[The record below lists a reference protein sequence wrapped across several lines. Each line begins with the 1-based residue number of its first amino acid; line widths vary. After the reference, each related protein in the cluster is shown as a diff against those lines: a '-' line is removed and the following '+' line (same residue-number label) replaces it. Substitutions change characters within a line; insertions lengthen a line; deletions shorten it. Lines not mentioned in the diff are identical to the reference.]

1 MPTLDNFTL
10 LLCVGGALLLL
21 IVLLIVLLVLSQRRN
36 AEISVRLRDVDD
48 HLEDGMRELDH
59 QLEQNGL
66 SQSEA
71 TYRAMQGVND
81 SLLSTLTGISQQQ
94 SVQLNTMQ
102 KQTYESGQ
110 AQEIRQ
116 HRMHQ
121 MTEESLAKFEQRI
134 QSVEGLL
141 NQKLQQNED
150 RLEKMRGTLEQ
161 GMTRM
166 QTENAQKLD
175 EMRKTV
181 DEKLHETLDKR
192 LNESF
197 AQVSQRLEQVYKS
210 LGEVHTLAGGVD
222 DLKRVLSNVKTRGTW
237 GEVQLGN
244 LLSQVFTANQYVQ
257 NAAVRPNT
265 AERVEY
271 AVCLPGKDPQTDTPV
286 YLPID
291 SKFPQEAYTRLADAS
306 QLGDA
311 AAVEAAQKEL
321 LASIRIEAKR
331 ISGKYI
337 EPPYTTDF
345 AVMFLPLE
353 GLYAEIMRHAD
364 VAEQIQREQRVVM
377 AGPSTLLALLNSL
390 QMGFR
395 TLAIQQR
402 SAEVWKLLGA
412 VKTDFGNFATVLQ
425 KTQEKLQQA
434 TDSID
439 TAFVRTRSIERK
451 LRRVES
457 LDSGEATALLADD
470 PAALPQGDAME
481 DDAPEGDA

>member
-1 MPTLDNFTL
+1 MPLLDNTTL

-21 IVLLIVLLVLSQRRN
+21 IVLLIVLLVISQRRN
-36 AEISVRLRDVDD
+36 AEISLHLRDVSN
-48 HLEDGMRELDH
+48 HLEDGMRA
-59 QLEQNGL
+59 LENEL
-66 SQSEA
+66 SQGGLAQREGL
-71 TYRAMQGVND
+71 YRTMQEVSD
-81 SLLSTLTGISQQQ
+81 SLLGTLNNASQQQ
-94 SVQLNTMQ
+94 ATQLRAFQ
-102 KQTYESGQ
+102 QQAFESGQ
-110 AQEIRQ
+110 SQEIRQ
-116 HRMHQ
+116 HRLHQ
-121 MTEESLAKFEQRI
+121 LTEDSLTKFEGRI
-134 QSVEGLL
+134 QAVETLL
-141 NQKLQQNED
+141 DQKLQQNEN
-150 RLEKMRGTLEQ
+150 RLEKMRLTLED

-166 QTENAQKLD
+166 QTENAKKLD

-192 LNESF
+192 LNDSF

-244 LLSQVFTANQYVQ
+244 LLAQVFTSNQYVQ
-257 NAAVRPNT
+257 NAAMRPGAT
-265 AERVEY
+265 ERVEY

-286 YLPID
+286 FLPID

-306 QLGDA
+306 QAGDA
-311 AAVEAAQKEL
+311 TAVEEAQKAL
-321 LASIRIEAKR
+321 LAAIRIEAKR
-331 ISGKYI
+331 ISSKYI

-364 VAEQIQREQRVVM
+364 IAEQIQREQRVVM

-395 TLAIQQR
+395 TLAIEQR

-425 KTQEKLQQA
+425 KTQEKLRQA

-451 LRRVES
+451 LRRVEQ
-457 LDSGEATALLADD
+457 LDDQQAEALLAEDAD
-470 PAALPQGDAME
+470 PAIRALPVE
-481 DDAPEGDA
+481 RTRIPEE

>member
-1 MPTLDNFTL
+1 MPFLDNATL
-10 LLCVGGALLLL
+10 LLCIGGGLLLL
-21 IVLLIVLLVLSQRRN
+21 IVLLVVLLVASQRRN
-36 AEISVRLRDVDD
+36 GEISVRLRDVDD

-59 QLEQNGL
+59 QLTQNGL
-66 SQSEA
+66 TQREEL
-71 TYRAMQGVND
+71 YRAMQGMND
-81 SLLSTLTGISQQQ
+81 SLLSTLTGASQQQ
-94 SVQLNTMQ
+94 TAQLGTIQ
-102 KQTYESGQ
+102 KQAYESSQ

-121 MTEESLAKFEQRI
+121 MTEDSLAKFETRI
-134 QSVEGLL
+134 QTVETLL
-141 NQKLQQNED
+141 DQKLQQNEN
-150 RLEKMRGTLEQ
+150 RLEKMRLTLE
-161 GMTRM
+161 GGIARM

-192 LNESF
+192 LNDSF

-210 LGEVHTLAGGVD
+210 LGEVHNLATGVD

-244 LLSQVFTANQYVQ
+244 LLSQVLTENQYVQ

-271 AVCLPGKDPQTDTPV
+271 AVCLPGKDPQADTPV

-291 SKFPQEAYTRLADAS
+291 SKFPQEDYVRLAEAS
-306 QLGDA
+306 QAGDA
-311 AAVEAAQKEL
+311 AAVEAAQRAL
-321 LASIRIEAKR
+321 LGAIRTEAKR

-364 VAEQIQREQRVVM
+364 LAEQIQREQRVVM

-451 LRRVES
+451 LRRVEQ
-457 LDSGEATALLADD
+457 LDEREASALLADD
-470 PAALPQGDAME
+470 PVALPQAGAGE
-481 DDAPEGDA
+481 TERA

>member
-1 MPTLDNFTL
+1 MPVLDQSIVL
-10 LLCVGGALLLL
+10 LIVGGALLLL
-21 IVLLIVLLVLSQRRN
+21 VILLIVLLALSQRRN

-48 HLEDGMRELDH
+48 HLNDGMRELDN
-59 QLEQNGL
+59 QLTQNGL
-66 SQSEA
+66 EQRESL
-71 TYRAMQGVND
+71 YRAVQGVND
-81 SLLSTLTGISQQQ
+81 SLMATLTGVSQQQ
-94 SVQLNTMQ
+94 GAQLSAMQ
-102 KQTYESGQ
+102 KQSYESGQ
-110 AQEIRQ
+110 SQEIRQ

-121 MTEESLAKFEQRI
+121 MTEDSLAKFEARI

-141 NQKLQQNED
+141 DQKLQQNEN
-150 RLEKMRGTLEQ
+150 RLEKTRQTLEL
-161 GMTRM
+161 GLTRM
-166 QTENAQKLD
+166 QAENAQKLD

-192 LNESF
+192 LGDSF

-210 LGEVHTLAGGVD
+210 LGEVHSLAGGVD

-244 LLSQVFTANQYVQ
+244 LLAQVFTANQYAQ
-257 NAAVRPNT
+257 NVVVRPGAT
-265 AERVEY
+265 ERVEF
-271 AVCLPGKDPQTDTPV
+271 AVCLPGSESDATV

-306 QLGDA
+306 QAGDA
-311 AAVEAAQKEL
+311 AAVDAAQRAL
-321 LASIRIEAKR
+321 LAAIRTEAKR

-402 SAEVWKLLGA
+402 STEVWRLLGA
-412 VKTDFGNFATVLQ
+412 VKTEFGNFATVLQ

-457 LDSGEATALLADD
+457 LDSDEASGLLADD
-470 PAALPQGDAME
+470 HPVIPSPG
-481 DDAPEGDA
+481 EGDE